1 VLDAQRA
8 LEIAVSGLTYFH
20 ALRPDEIVRVA
31 HLFELRP
38 LGPGEELVI
47 AADDP
52 VEMALVARGMVMLEL
67 GGDRRRLYS
76 GDRYGDLSTDT
87 RELRPARLRAARRPA
102 LIGLLHTAGLRQI
115 LAELPAVA
123 LPLCEEIAGELK
135 WKNDLLRDLEIIHR
149 EGLADDQRKG
159 ALAGRQRKLA
169 RRRVGVIRAASRALW
184 RRLVVERDKEPAFWV
199 LTGFL
204 AALATAR
211 ALVKTIIAFGL
222 QKKLFA
228 LIPSA
233 GGLNP
238 VHVHHFNYGIVLV
251 VAVGM
256 VALLPAGRRWL
267 RLLGFA
273 FGVGLGLIVDEFAL
287 LLHLDPNYYQRSSY
301 VAIVVAALVLTQLIY
316 FRGLYLGLLRR
327 VGERVRAW
335 RR

>member
-1 VLDAQRA
+1 VPDAQRA
-8 LEIAVSGLTYFH
+8 LEIAVSGLPYFR

-31 HLFELRP
+31 RLFELREVA
-38 LGPGEELVI
+38 PGEELVI
-47 AADDP
+47 EAEDP
-52 VEMALVARGMVMLEL
+52 VEMALVAHGKVILEL
-67 GGDRRRLYS
+67 GGERRRLYP
-76 GDRYGDLSTDT
+76 GDRCGDLSTDT
-87 RELRPARLRAARRPA
+87 RELRPARLRTVRRSA
-102 LIGLLHTAGLRQI
+102 LIGLLRTDGLRRI
-115 LAELPAVA
+115 LAEFPVTA
-123 LPLCEEIAGELK
+123 LPLCEEIAAALK
-135 WKNDLLRDLEIIHR
+135 WKNDLLRDLEIIHS
-149 EGLADDQRKG
+149 EGLADDQRKA
-159 ALAGRQRKLA
+159 ALANRQRKLD
-169 RRRVGVIRAASRALW
+169 RHRVGVIRAASRALW
-184 RRLVVERDKEPAFWV
+184 RHLVVERDKEPAFWV

-238 VHVHHFNYGIVLV
+238 VHVHHFNYGIALVVLV
-251 VAVGM
+251 GM
-256 VALLPAGRRWL
+256 IALLPAGRRRL

-301 VAIVVAALVLTQLIY
+301 VAIVVAALVLTQVIY
-316 FRGLYLGLLRR
+316 FRGLYLGLLRHL
-327 VGERVRAW
+327 GERVRAW